1 MSFDKN
7 SYAQDRGLEESFA
20 SAFRRTAIVA
30 VQIAALMLL
39 SAFPFNFWHMA
50 SVRPA
55 FLLMAVYHWAVF
67 RPQTLSPLAA
77 FVAGILLDLLT
88 AGPLGL
94 NGLTLVSVQWFTKT
108 QRRFLIGQSFLV
120 LWLCFFLIALGAYTF
135 QWAMFSL
142 FSLALSPVRPMLA
155 GAVITGLFFPPMAG
169 LMNAFNKKLSGRFPS
184 V

>member
-20 SAFRRTAIVA
+20 SAFRRTALVA
-30 VQIAALMLL
+30 LQIAVLMLL

-67 RPQTLSPLAA
+67 RPRTLPPVGAFLA
-77 FVAGILLDLLT
+77 GLLLDLLT

-94 NGLTLVSVQWFTKT
+94 NALTLVAVQWFTKT
-108 QRRFLIGQSFLV
+108 QRRFLVGQSFLV
-120 LWLCFFLIALGAYTF
+120 LWLCFFLMSFAAYGF

-142 FSLALSPVRPMLA
+142 FSLTLSPVRPMLA
-155 GAVITGLFFPPMAG
+155 GAVVTGLFFPPMAG
-169 LMNAFNKKLSGRFPS
+169 LMNAFNKRLSGRSPS